1 MFAYDKAP
9 MNWST
14 PTMPTISGIQRTTGI
29 VAAIATVMLAIFA
42 SSAAALSC
50 VVGAALMI
58 GNLFLLTIVGRA
70 IVALAQGGTGNKAG
84 VILAPMK
91 LFLFVGV
98 VYILVAY
105 THLNLTGFM
114 IGALT
119 QIVAIFAETWR
130 AAARG
135 NLVNPSEDR
144 NV

>member
-1 MFAYDKAP
+1 
-9 MNWST
+9 MNWS
-14 PTMPTISGIQRTTGI
+14 MPTIGGIQRTTGI

-50 VVGAALMI
+50 AVGATLMI
-58 GNLFLLTIVGRA
+58 GNLFLLMIVGRV
-70 IVALAQGGTGNKAG
+70 IVALAEGGTGNKAG

-98 VYILVAY
+98 VYILIAY

-114 IGALT
+114 IGAMT
-119 QIVAIFAETWR
+119 QIVAIFLETWH
-130 AAARG
+130 ASSRG
-135 NLVNPSEDR
+135 SLVHPSEDH

>member
-1 MFAYDKAP
+1 
-9 MNWST
+9 MNWS
-14 PTMPTISGIQRTTGI
+14 MPTIGGIQRTTGI

-50 VVGAALMI
+50 AVGAALMI

-70 IVALAQGGTGNKAG
+70 IVALAQDGTGNRAG
-84 VILAPMK
+84 IILAPMK

-98 VYILVAY
+98 VYILIAY

-114 IGALT
+114 IGAMT
-119 QIVAIFAETWR
+119 QIVAIFLETWH
-130 AAARG
+130 ASSRG
-135 NLVNPSEDR
+135 SLVHPSEDH

>member
-1 MFAYDKAP
+1 
-9 MNWST
+9 MNRS
-14 PTMPTISGIQRTTGI
+14 MPTIGGIQRTTGI

-50 VVGAALMI
+50 AVGAALMI

-70 IVALAQGGTGNKAG
+70 IVALAQDGTGNRAG
-84 VILAPMK
+84 IILAPMK

-98 VYILVAY
+98 VYILIAY

-114 IGALT
+114 IGAMT
-119 QIVAIFAETWR
+119 QIVAIFLETWH
-130 AAARG
+130 ASSRG
-135 NLVNPSEDR
+135 SLVHPSEDH

>member
-1 MFAYDKAP
+1 
-9 MNWST
+9 MNWS
-14 PTMPTISGIQRTTGI
+14 MPTIGGIQRTTGI

-50 VVGAALMI
+50 VVGATLMI

-70 IVALAQGGTGNKAG
+70 IVALAQDGTGNRAG

-98 VYILVAY
+98 VYILIAY

-114 IGALT
+114 IGAMT
-119 QIVAIFAETWR
+119 QILAIFIETWH
-130 AAARG
+130 ASARG
-135 NLVNPSEDR
+135 NLGSPLGGP
-144 NV
+144 

>member
-1 MFAYDKAP
+1 
-9 MNWST
+9 MNWS
-14 PTMPTISGIQRTTGI
+14 MPTIGGIQRTTGI
-29 VAAIATVMLAIFA
+29 VAAIATVTLAIFA
-42 SSAAALSC
+42 SSTAALSC
-50 VVGAALMI
+50 VVGATLMI

-98 VYILVAY
+98 VYILIAY

-114 IGALT
+114 IGAMT
-119 QIVAIFAETWR
+119 QIVAIFIETWH
-130 AAARG
+130 ASSRG
-135 NLVNPSEDR
+135 SLVHPSEDD